1 MTLVGIPLEHRRWG
15 RYPIWSHRFEYYRKL
30 HLVSLDATISCG
42 MRLLKSQIRQ
52 NLGLEMQPL
61 DCENWNINAQLQFHL
76 SGNSE
81 LLQRKSFRK
90 KNDFSETK
98 VCSKVIDAVSH
109 FANVVIIENQV
120 TKIYRLNET
129 LGPQQ
134 RLVKQKVTSEKVR

>member
-1 MTLVGIPLEHRRWG
+1 MHNFSFTFQETLN
-15 RYPIWSHRFEYYRKL
+15 YFEE
-30 HLVSLDATISCG
+30 TF
-42 MRLLKSQIRQ
+42 Q
-52 NLGLEMQPL
+52 E
-61 DCENWNINAQLQFHL
+61 
-76 SGNSE
+76 
-81 LLQRKSFRK
+81 
-90 KNDFSETK
+90 KNDFSATK